1 MICPVMS
8 YHRENVFVERECE
21 EEECAWWNKNCGK
34 CAVATLAENSESVS
48 EAAAGQRTIF
58 VKEV

>member
-1 MICPVMS
+1 MICPMMS
-8 YHRENVFVERECE
+8 FQKPYADTVNCQE
-21 EEECAWWNKNCGK
+21 EKCAWWNKNCGK

-48 EAAAGQRTIF
+48 EAAAGQRMIF

>member
-8 YHRENVFVERECE
+8 DHREKVCVERECG

-34 CAVATLAENSESVS
+34 CAIATLAENSESVS

-58 VKEV
+58 VREV

>member
-1 MICPVMS
+1 MICPMMS
-8 YHRENVFVERECE
+8 FKKPYVDEINCK
-21 EEECAWWNKNCGK
+21 EEECAWWNKNYGK
-34 CAVATLAENSESVS
+34 CAIATLAESSESVS

>member
-1 MICPVMS
+1 MMS
-8 YHRENVFVERECE
+8 FQKPYADTVNCQEER
-21 EEECAWWNKNCGK
+21 CAWWNKNCGK

-58 VKEV
+58 VREA

>member
-8 YHRENVFVERECE
+8 FQRQYGYEVNCKEEN
-21 EEECAWWNKNCGK
+21 CAWWNKNCGK
-34 CAVATLAENSESVS
+34 CAVATLAENNESVS

-58 VKEV
+58 VREA

>member
-1 MICPVMS
+1 MICPMMS
-8 YHRENVFVERECE
+8 FKKQYVNEVNWK

-58 VKEV
+58 VREV

>member
-1 MICPVMS
+1 MLCPIMS
-8 YHRENVFVERECE
+8 FQKQYVYEINCKEEN
-21 EEECAWWNKNCGK
+21 CAWWNKNCGK
-34 CAVATLAENSESVS
+34 CAIATLAENSESVS

>member
-8 YHRENVFVERECE
+8 LQKQYVYEVNCQEEN
-21 EEECAWWNKNCGK
+21 CAWWNKNCGK
-34 CAVATLAENSESVS
+34 CAIVTLAENSESVS

-58 VKEV
+58 VREA

>member
-1 MICPVMS
+1 MICPIMS
-8 YHRENVFVERECE
+8 FQKPYNDEIYCRGKK
-21 EEECAWWNKNCGK
+21 CAWWNKNCGK
-34 CAVATLAENSESVS
+34 CAIATLAENSESVS

>member
-8 YHRENVFVERECE
+8 YHRENFAERECE
-21 EEECAWWNKNCGK
+21 EDCAWWNKNCGK
-34 CAVATLAENSESVS
+34 CAIAALAENSESVS

-58 VKEV
+58 VREV

>member
-34 CAVATLAENSESVS
+34 CAIATLAENSESVS

-58 VKEV
+58 VREI

>member
-1 MICPVMS
+1 MICPMMS
-8 YHRENVFVERECE
+8 FQKPYVDTVDCQEEN
-21 EEECAWWNKNCGK
+21 CAWWNKDCGK
-34 CAVATLAENSESVS
+34 CAIVTLAENSESVS

>member
-1 MICPVMS
+1 MLCPIMS
-8 YHRENVFVERECE
+8 FQKQYVYEVNCKEEN
-21 EEECAWWNKNCGK
+21 CAWWNKNCGK

-58 VKEV
+58 VREC

>member
-8 YHRENVFVERECE
+8 CQKPYVDTVDWQE
-21 EEECAWWNKNCGK
+21 EKCAWWNKNCGK

-48 EAAAGQRTIF
+48 EAATGQRTIF
-58 VKEV
+58 VREV